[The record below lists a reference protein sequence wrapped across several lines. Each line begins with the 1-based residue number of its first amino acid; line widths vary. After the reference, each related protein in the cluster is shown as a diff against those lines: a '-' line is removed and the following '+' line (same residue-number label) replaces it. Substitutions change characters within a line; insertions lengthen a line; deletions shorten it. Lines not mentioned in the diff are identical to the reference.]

1 MLCHARRLE
10 ELSVPHMEGCN
21 ITKTLADPVAIRTWT
36 ICGLPQDAS
45 SVENGIIM
53 SKARRFP
60 LLIDPQGQANRYIK
74 NMGRDPSLA
83 ENGLEVGDS
92 ASVTQ
97 HGAKLNFAAMASHVA
112 VTPSTRL

>member
-1 MLCHARRLE
+1 
-10 ELSVPHMEGCN
+10 
-21 ITKTLADPVAIRTWT
+21 
-36 ICGLPQDAS
+36 
-45 SVENGIIM
+45 M

-92 ASVTQ
+92 A
-97 HGAKLNFAAMASHVA
+97 
-112 VTPSTRL
+112 